1 LNIILAI
8 LPPVLIA
15 YYVYQQDKYER
26 EPKSLIIKS
35 FLFGCISVVPILT
48 LETIFNESL
57 FSSLFVYMFC
67 GVALVEEGMKYF
79 FLKKYLFNNPEF
91 NEPLDGIVYAIMVSL
106 GFATIENIMYV
117 IGAQSEATSVAI
129 LRMFSA
135 IPLHAACGV
144 IMGYYVG
151 MAKFKKDNT
160 TILLLKG
167 VLIATFVHA
176 IYNYFLFL
184 GQGQIISFVA
194 LFVAIY
200 FSKKALKIHQKD
212 SQIRNSKDEVIF

>member
-1 LNIILAI
+1 MNLILAI

-15 YYVYQQDKYER
+15 YYVYQQDKFER

-35 FLFGCISVVPILT
+35 FLFGCISVVPILI
-48 LETIFNESL
+48 LEMIFNENL

-79 FLKKYLFNNPEF
+79 FLKKYLFKNPEF
-91 NEPLDGIVYAIMVSL
+91 NEPLDGIVYAVMVSL
-106 GFATIENIMYV
+106 GFATVENISYV
-117 IGAQSEATSVAI
+117 IGAQEQGNNVAV

-144 IMGYYVG
+144 IMGYFVG
-151 MAKFKKDNT
+151 MAKFNKENYNS
-160 TILLLKG
+160 LLLKG
-167 VLIATFVHA
+167 VLIATLVHA

-184 GQGQIISFVA
+184 GQGQILSFVA
-194 LFVAIY
+194 LFIAIY
-200 FSKKALKIHQKD
+200 FSKKAIRIHQKD

>member
-35 FLFGCISVVPILT
+35 FLFGCISVVPILI

-184 GQGQIISFVA
+184 GQAQIISFIG
-194 LFVAIY
+194 LLVAIY

-212 SQIRNSKDEVIF
+212 SQIRNSKDEVIY